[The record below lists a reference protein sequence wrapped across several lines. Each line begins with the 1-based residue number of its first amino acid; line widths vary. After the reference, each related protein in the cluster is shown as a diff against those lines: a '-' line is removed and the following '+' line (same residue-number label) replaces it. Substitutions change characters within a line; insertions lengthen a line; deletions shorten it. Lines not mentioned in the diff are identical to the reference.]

1 MKDKKILFIITS
13 YKRLDMLKNL
23 LLQIKGHDVL
33 VFDDNSD
40 FSIEGNGVVFH
51 KFKKNYGKK
60 LAWLKFQKIFKK
72 VKRLKKYDYYY
83 LLPDDIELC
92 EDFIN
97 KSIELWE
104 GIEDDKKITLS
115 FSNPARC
122 TAPQFTFIQPK
133 IIGNVIL
140 TGWLDMA
147 FLFTR
152 EFINKVNIKEIS
164 LDRWND
170 NELLGSGVGSMISNQ
185 FVDAGYNLYNTKD
198 KFMKHLGNNDS
209 KMNPVE
215 RINNPLQL

>member
-1 MKDKKILFIITS
+1 MDKKILILITS
-13 YKRLDMLKNL
+13 YKRPEMLKNL
-23 LLQIKGHDVL
+23 LIQLKGKADII

-40 FSIEGNGVVFH
+40 FSIEGNGIEFY
-51 KFKKNYGKK
+51 KFKQNYGKK

-104 GIEDDKKITLS
+104 GINDPKKITLS

-122 TAPQFTFIQPK
+122 TASQFTFVEPQIK
-133 IIGNVIL
+133 GDVIL
-140 TGWLDMA
+140 TGWTDLALM
-147 FLFTR
+147 FTK
-152 EFINKVNIKEIS
+152 EFINKVNIKEIPLS
-164 LDRWND
+164 RWND

-185 FVDAGYNLYNTKD
+185 FVDAGFNLYNTKD
-198 KFMKHLGNNDS
+198 KLMEHLGNNDS
-209 KMNPVE
+209 KMNPKD
-215 RINNPLQL
+215 RINNPL